1 MQVESPSFRNKNTES
16 VKKGFEVSERTLV
29 KSEQDAHNDKLDKNL
44 LMSPGA
50 MQDVATKPRQIRKEA
65 TVCRLQLCRR
75 LPGLFK
81 RFFYL

>member
-1 MQVESPSFRNKNTES
+1 M
-16 VKKGFEVSERTLV
+16 

-81 RFFYL
+81 KLFYLTNLI